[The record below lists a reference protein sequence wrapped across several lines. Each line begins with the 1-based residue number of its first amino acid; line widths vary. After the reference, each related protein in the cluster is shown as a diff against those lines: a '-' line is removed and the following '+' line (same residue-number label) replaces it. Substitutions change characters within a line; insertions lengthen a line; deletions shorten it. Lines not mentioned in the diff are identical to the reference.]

1 MTGPPDDADRTD
13 RAEPGSAPSAPDG
26 TAGIAELS
34 AAKPGLGKTVLA
46 EVGPYVVFLIGYLAG
61 GIFWATG
68 LFMLATGLAVSH
80 SVRKSG
86 RLPAFAAV
94 NVSMVAAFGGLTL
107 ILGEAAFIQIKPTLS
122 NLLLAA
128 ILAGGIPFRYY
139 PMHRAFGHHLELAER
154 TWMRLTVH
162 IALFLAALAAANE
175 FVRLSFST
183 DVWVMF
189 KVFGLLPLNAL
200 FGWTQYLWVRRLLRS
215 AGEGPAGAAP

>member
-1 MTGPPDDADRTD
+1 MTGPSGRSDRENAGRED
-13 RAEPGSAPSAPDG
+13 RAGPGNERSVSAGP
-26 TAGIAELS
+26 LS